1 MCLCGCR
8 HSFTHFPGSDCFIV
22 LVLCIIRRPKPS
34 FLRDFALTYVI
45 KLRWRFLGQWGTPT
59 VSVAGVF
66 GMFAGVIA
74 GVVESIG
81 DYYACARLSG
91 APPPPPHAIN
101 RGVAVEGI
109 ACFFARKNQ
118 TLNNFKKRIHFRK
131 IYILRPNRDQLRK
144 AQLQGLRL
152 GIEPSTLGSRVAGS
166 IPTRRPWS
174 CIFRYW
180 SQLGLKCISFWHS
193 TLPYFKKFKKRLNK
207 KKQKQTKKELSVD
220 ECKCQIL
227 SFIYTAYV
235 L

>member
-1 MCLCGCR
+1 
-8 HSFTHFPGSDCFIV
+8 
-22 LVLCIIRRPKPS
+22 
-34 FLRDFALTYVI
+34 
-45 KLRWRFLGQWGTPT
+45 
-59 VSVAGVF
+59 
-66 GMFAGVIA
+66 MFAGVIA

-109 ACFFARKNQ
+109 ACFFAGAIGTGNATTSFSENIGAIGITRVMIGKNQ

-131 IYILRPNRDQLRK
+131 IYILRPNRNQLRK

-152 GIEPSTLGSRVAGS
+152 GIEPSDLGSRVACS

-180 SQLGLKCISFWHS
+180 SQLGLKCISFSHS
-193 TLPYFKKFKKRLNK
+193 TLPYFKKF
-207 KKQKQTKKELSVD
+207 
-220 ECKCQIL
+220 
-227 SFIYTAYV
+227 
-235 L
+235 